1 MVKQLKHL
9 PWAIWSLTILILSLL
24 PGDNLPEIDFTLFEI
39 DKAVHFTLYFVLA
52 ILMYYSF
59 FKIKNELIIKRV
71 VVIVVIGILFG
82 TLIEVI
88 QGTLITNRTFDQFD
102 ILANSLGTVTGFIII
117 EKINLNKLK
126 LW

>member
-1 MVKQLKHL
+1 LVKQLKHL